1 MTRANNM
8 QLSTTQPFQTRRSRI
23 RQRGASLIAVMIIL
37 TIVSLLGVAAI
48 QVSMLSE
55 RGARNDRDLQL
66 AWQSAEAALA
76 DAEIDL
82 WATNASSNSRQSTF
96 KPVANLS
103 AFTTGCGTSS
113 TNRGLCALVSSGKP
127 AWLTVD
133 FTATGSSAPTI
144 EYGTFTDGAF
154 AAGGLGVQPA
164 QKPRYVVE
172 VIPDPG
178 ERDAGS
184 TDSKYIFRVTAMGFG
199 PRSEIQAVLQMLYR
213 D

>member
-1 MTRANNM
+1 MRCS
-8 QLSTTQPFQTRRSRI
+8 STG
-23 RQRGASLIAVMIIL
+23 QRGASLIAVMIIL

-66 AWQSAEAALA
+66 AWQSAEAALV
-76 DAEIDL
+76 DAEVDL

-96 KPVANLS
+96 KPVTNVS
-103 AFTTGCGTSS
+103 TFVSSCGTSS
-113 TNRGLCALVSSGKP
+113 TNRGLCALVGSGKP

-133 FTATGSSAPTI
+133 FTIKDSSAPTV
-144 EYGTFTDGAF
+144 EYGTFTNGAF

>member
-1 MTRANNM
+1 M
-8 QLSTTQPFQTRRSRI
+8 QSAPHSPRPMGKSSL
-23 RQRGASLIAVMIIL
+23 QRGASLIAVMIIL

-76 DAEIDL
+76 DAETDL
-82 WATNASSNSRQSTF
+82 YVITNTSTNARLKTF
-96 KPVANLS
+96 TPVTNVS
-103 AFTTGCGTSS
+103 AFVAGCGTGT

-127 AWLTVD
+127 AWLAVD
-133 FTATGSSAPTI
+133 FTTTGNSAPSV
-144 EYGTFTDGAF
+144 EYGTFTNAAF
-154 AAGGLGVQPA
+154 TAGGLGVQPA
-164 QKPRYVVE
+164 QKPRYIVE

-184 TDSKYIFRVTAMGFG
+184 ADSKYIYRVTAMGFG
-199 PRSEIQAVLQMLYR
+199 PRSEIQAVVQMLYR

>member
-1 MTRANNM
+1 M
-8 QLSTTQPFQTRRSRI
+8 QSPRMRCNSAG
-23 RQRGASLIAVMIIL
+23 QRGASLIAVMIIL

-66 AWQSAEAALA
+66 AWQSAEAGLA
-76 DAEIDL
+76 DAEVDL
-82 WATNASSNSRQSTF
+82 WATNASSNSRQLTF
-96 KPVANLS
+96 KPVTNLS
-103 AFTTGCGTSS
+103 AFVAGCGTSS
-113 TNRGLCALVSSGKP
+113 TNRGLCALVNSGKP

-154 AAGGLGVQPA
+154 VAGGLGVQPA

-178 ERDAGS
+178 ERDAG
-184 TDSKYIFRVTAMGFG
+184 TPDSKYIFRVTAMGFG
-199 PRSEIQAVLQMLYR
+199 PRSEIQAVMQMLYR

>member
-1 MTRANNM
+1 MKSTR
-8 QLSTTQPFQTRRSRI
+8 QSPRTRCNSAG
-23 RQRGASLIAVMIIL
+23 QRGASLIAVMIIL

-76 DAEIDL
+76 DAEVDL
-82 WATNASSNSRQSTF
+82 WSSTNISSNSRQSTF
-96 KPVANLS
+96 KPVTNLS
-103 AFTTGCGTSS
+103 AFVDGCGISS
-113 TNRGLCALVSSGKP
+113 TKRGLCALVSSGKP

-133 FTATGSSAPTI
+133 FTVTGSSAPTV

-154 AAGGLGVQPA
+154 TAGGLGVQPA

-199 PRSEIQAVLQMLYR
+199 PRSEIQAVMQMLYR
-213 D
+213 E

>member
-1 MTRANNM
+1 MRCNGA
-8 QLSTTQPFQTRRSRI
+8 

-55 RGARNDRDLQL
+55 RGARNDRNLQL

-82 WATNASSNSRQSTF
+82 WSTTNTSSNSRQSTF
-96 KPVANLS
+96 KPVTNVS
-103 AFTTGCGTSS
+103 AFVSGCGSSS
-113 TNRGLCALVSSGKP
+113 TNRGLCALVGSGKP

-133 FTATGSSAPTI
+133 FTIKDSSAPTV

>member
-1 MTRANNM
+1 MHCN
-8 QLSTTQPFQTRRSRI
+8 STE
-23 RQRGASLIAVMIIL
+23 QRGASLIAVMIIL

-66 AWQSAEAALA
+66 AWQSAEAALV
-76 DAEIDL
+76 DAEVDL

-103 AFTTGCGTSS
+103 AFVADCGSGT
-113 TNRGLCALVSSGKP
+113 TNRGLCALVGSGKP
-127 AWLTVD
+127 AWLTTD
-133 FTATGSSAPTI
+133 FTTTGSSAPTV

-154 AAGGLGVQPA
+154 VAGGLGVQPA

-184 TDSKYIFRVTAMGFG
+184 TDGKYIFRVTAMGFG